1 MAKPR
6 AASPRRLLTTIAG
19 PRRVRVYRAAF
30 RPFESTK
37 YLNTRALAKARKATI
52 EIGTLEVPGLGVPVA
67 AEVRKDM
74 ITRLQPVACPG
85 CPSGK
90 VRAGRLKTVLTEVTR
105 RIEAAQEPY
114 PKFPMPLAISRR
126 TGASIK
132 IGPIVIIYCFGGMP
146 VDCHDTNSIPDGR
159 FAQIAV

>member
-1 MAKPR
+1 MRP
-6 AASPRRLLTTIAG
+6 LLTTMAG

-37 YLNTRALAKARKATI
+37 YLNARALKKVRKATI
-52 EIGTLEVPGLGVPVA
+52 EIGTLEVPRLSIPVA
-67 AEVRKDM
+67 AEVRKGM
-74 ITRLQPVACPG
+74 ITRLQPVVCAG
-85 CPSGK
+85 CSTGK
-90 VRAGRLKTVLTEVTR
+90 LGAGRLKTVLADVTR

-132 IGPIVIIYCFGGMP
+132 IGPIVIIIDEAAPCIWIWVGGRYCLICTFGWICG
-146 VDCHDTNSIPDGR
+146 
-159 FAQIAV
+159 